1 MRQVHRAQTMT
12 VTTNIFF
19 VKMYSNSHLGFS
31 SLQCVMFLIAELTM
45 HRAQSSNTWQ
55 SDSTELEAWGWQDS
69 VRKVSQK
76 SETISDSVGR
86 WFRDLSCESCDF
98 SFPFDSW
105 LMNMSLKAVMLW
117 VMKSTCKPWPQGH
130 EWAMHDV
137 AWTGSRT
144 ESCVWKRKDL
154 VNF

>member
-55 SDSTELEAWGWQDS
+55 SDSTELEAWG
-69 VRKVSQK
+69 
-76 SETISDSVGR
+76 
-86 WFRDLSCESCDF
+86 
-98 SFPFDSW
+98 
-105 LMNMSLKAVMLW
+105 
-117 VMKSTCKPWPQGH
+117 
-130 EWAMHDV
+130 
-137 AWTGSRT
+137 
-144 ESCVWKRKDL
+144 
-154 VNF
+154 